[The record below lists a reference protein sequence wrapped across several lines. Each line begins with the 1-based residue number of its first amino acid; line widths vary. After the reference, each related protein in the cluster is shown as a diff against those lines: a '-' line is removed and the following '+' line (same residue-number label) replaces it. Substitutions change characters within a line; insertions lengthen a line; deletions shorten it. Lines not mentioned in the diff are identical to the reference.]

1 MRPEAETEEAPMS
14 VTCAGERLA
23 ELRRRALERYAL
35 RCFWSAPKNISDEGI
50 SRRLRE
56 DGDLAACTLADEI
69 DDAIREATHASR

>member
-1 MRPEAETEEAPMS
+1 MMAGTETDGAPMS
-14 VTCAGERLA
+14 ATYAGARLA

-69 DDAIREATHASR
+69 DDAIREAAHAPR